1 MGTDL
6 FGICP
11 YATAQRLLSGKWT
24 LLILYQLSVQ
34 TLRFGE
40 LQRKLPDLTQATL
53 SKQLR
58 IMEAE
63 NLIVRTSYNQIPP
76 KVEYSLSELG
86 KHFHPV
92 LKAVEAWGEEY
103 INYMKQRETKTEP
116 GDYPGL

>member
-1 MGTDL
+1 MGKDL

-24 LLILYQLSVQ
+24 LLILYHLSVQ

-63 NLIVRTSYNQIPP
+63 NLIIRKSYDQIPP

-86 KHFHPV
+86 KRFQPV
-92 LKAVEAWGEEY
+92 LQAVEVWGEEY
-103 INYMKQRETKTEP
+103 IDYLKTVQN
-116 GDYPGL
+116 